1 MIELLCSYNSD
12 YHGNFIKDLNELLL
26 NYPNIKATFQ
36 DSKYSDTRKKAFQI
50 KNKFGAVIDPFI
62 GIKIDDE
69 FKKGFYSEANECN
82 INNIKNYLD
91 EIY

>member
-12 YHGNFIKDLNELLL
+12 YHGNFIKDLMDLLS
-26 NYPNIKATFQ
+26 NYPDIKTIFQ
-36 DSKYSDTRKKAFQI
+36 DAKYSDTRKKAFQI
-50 KNKFGAVIDPFI
+50 KNKFGAMIDPFV

-82 INNIKNYLD
+82 INDIKNYLD
-91 EIY
+91 GIY